1 MVARNLRRAEILD
14 FLQRDFPQYAWSL
27 GTLSR
32 RMKHFGI
39 KFIDYDRT
47 VDEVR
52 EAFQAEKK
60 GPGQLLGYRAMH
72 KRIREQH
79 GLHVPRGLV
88 YDVMTLDD
96 NDGLLRRRTIG
107 KKRRRGPVGTFTS
120 LVRVLLIFKFCFL
133 SNTFIFTIL
142 SILSHLTSI
151 SGTESHVFCR
161 WT

>member
-1 MVARNLRRAEILD
+1 MAGVEYNRNNEWIEDHELENFIRCMVARNLRRAEILD

-39 KFIDYDRT
+39 KFIDYNRT

-60 GPGQLLGYRAMH
+60 GPGQLLGYRTMQ

-79 GLHVPRGLV
+79 GLMFPEVL
-88 YDVMTLDD
+88 
-96 NDGLLRRRTIG
+96 
-107 KKRRRGPVGTFTS
+107 FTM
-120 LVRVLLIFKFCFL
+120 
-133 SNTFIFTIL
+133 
-142 SILSHLTSI
+142 
-151 SGTESHVFCR
+151 
-161 WT
+161 